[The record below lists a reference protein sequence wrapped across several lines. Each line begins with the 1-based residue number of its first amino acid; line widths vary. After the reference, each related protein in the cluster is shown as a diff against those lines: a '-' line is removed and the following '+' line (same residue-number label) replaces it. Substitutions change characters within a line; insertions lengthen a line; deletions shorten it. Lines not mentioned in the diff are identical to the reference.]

1 MSKDEKEQYE
11 CSECG
16 TIINEDD
23 TVCPTCGAE
32 LVGEDEYYELECSEC
47 GEKVKEAD
55 SVCPKCGAVLD
66 EIEDE
71 SEIVTLSSFQ
81 NEMDATLALQYLS
94 ENEIEGYIS
103 SSPKVFYGSL
113 TTCSIS
119 VLEKDLEKAKKILSE
134 VNLL

>member
-1 MSKDEKEQYE
+1 MSSKEVEQYE
-11 CSECG
+11 CSKCG
-16 TIINEDD
+16 AIVKEDD
-23 TVCPTCGAE
+23 TLCPTCGAE

-47 GEKVKEAD
+47 GAKVKEED
-55 SVCPKCGAVLD
+55 SVCPKCGAILD
-66 EIEDE
+66 EIEDD
-71 SEIVTLSSFQ
+71 SEIVTLCSFQ
-81 NEMDATLALQYLS
+81 NELDATLALQYLS

-119 VLEKDLEKAKKILSE
+119 VLDKDLEKAKKILNE